1 MGDRTSKVGA
11 IFRVASGNFFEMYDF
26 QVYAYYAVYIAHAF
40 FPSKNEFASL
50 MASLGTFA
58 AGNLMRPLG
67 ALVLG
72 AYIDQHG
79 RRAGLLL
86 SLALMAVGTAGIALT
101 PSYAQIG
108 VAAPLLVLAARLLQ
122 GFSAGVQLGG
132 VSVYLS
138 EIAPPG
144 RVGFF
149 TAWQSASQQ
158 VSVML
163 AAGFGVIMSLVLPP
177 AAVEAWGWRTPF
189 ILGCL
194 IVPLLLMM
202 RRTLEETEVFLSK
215 AERPGMG
222 KLMISIGAHWRL
234 VLTGMFLIAMTTA
247 TFYVST
253 AYTPTYGQTV
263 LHLSAQSSRL
273 VAVFVGLSNFI
284 WLPIFGALSDKVGRR
299 PILIAF
305 SLISMLTAYPVML
318 WLVAAPS
325 FWRMLAAELWLS
337 LMFGGYNGAL
347 TPYLTEIMP
356 FKVRTLAFSLAF
368 SLATAVFGGMS
379 PFICTLLIHQTGN
392 AAMPGVWLA
401 FVALCGLGATLAS
414 GGAARRAAAE
424 AAPGAPPQLSPA
436 GTA

>member
-1 MGDRTSKVGA
+1 MGDRTSKAGA
-11 IFRVASGNFFEMYDF
+11 IFRVSSGNFFEMYDF

-72 AYIDQHG
+72 AYIDSHG

-86 SLALMAVGTAGIALT
+86 SLALMAVGTAAIALT

-108 VAAPLLVLAARLLQ
+108 IAAPLLILAARLLQ

-132 VSVYLS
+132 VSVYLA

-163 AAGFGVIMSLVLPP
+163 AAGFGVILSLILPP
-177 AAVEAWGWRTPF
+177 TSMDAWGWRTPF
-189 ILGCL
+189 VLGCL
-194 IVPLLLMM
+194 IVPLLLML
-202 RRTLEETEVFLSK
+202 RRSLEETEVFLSK
-215 AERPGMG
+215 TERPGMG
-222 KLMISIGAHWRL
+222 KLMGSIVSHWQL

-247 TFYVST
+247 TFYVTT
-253 AYTPTYGQTV
+253 AYTPTFGQTV

-273 VAVFVGLSNFI
+273 VTVFVGLSNFI
-284 WLPIFGALSDKVGRR
+284 WLPIFGAVSDRVGRR
-299 PILIAF
+299 PVLITF

-325 FWRMLAAELWLS
+325 FWRLLAAELWLS

-347 TPYLTEIMP
+347 TAYLTEIMP
-356 FKVRTLAFSLAF
+356 FRVRTMAFSLAF

-379 PFICTLLIHQTGN
+379 PVICTWLIHQTGN
-392 AAMPGVWLA
+392 PAMPGVWLA
-401 FVALCGLGATLAS
+401 FVALCGLGATIAS
-414 GGAARRAAAE
+414 VGVVRRAAVAD
-424 AAPGAPPQLSPA
+424 ALVASAQLSPA